1 MTAMNRKLFSLQ
13 SFAEYVENKQFFS
26 SKSFLNAEQFNKS
39 TNSQKVLKINFFLE
53 IKIVMKRSAEKNRHC
68 FSFAKL
74 EQKMKDGQ
82 FASFYSDII

>member
-39 TNSQKVLKINFFLE
+39 TNSQKVFKLTFFGNKNSNE
-53 IKIVMKRSAEKNRHC
+53 KVSGKTGIVFHLPSWSKK
-68 FSFAKL
+68 
-74 EQKMKDGQ
+74 
-82 FASFYSDII
+82 

>member
-13 SFAEYVENKQFFS
+13 SFAECVENKQFFS

-53 IKIVMKRSAEKNRHC
+53 IKIVMKRSAEKTGIVFHLQ
-68 FSFAKL
+68 SWSK
-74 EQKMKDGQ
+74 K
-82 FASFYSDII
+82 